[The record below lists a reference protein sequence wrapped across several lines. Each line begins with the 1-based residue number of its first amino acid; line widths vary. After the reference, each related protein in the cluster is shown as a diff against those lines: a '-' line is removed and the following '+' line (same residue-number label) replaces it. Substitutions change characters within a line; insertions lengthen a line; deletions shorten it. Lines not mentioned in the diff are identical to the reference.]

1 MILPLR
7 VELMKQRT
15 TGLTYGLLAAAV
27 GLSAL
32 LTVLAAAQAGSNVA
46 PLSTAS
52 GLGTVTTTT
61 GLALLLAA
69 ILGVTVASG
78 EFRHETATLTYLS
91 FPARDQVLTAK
102 AIAAAAVGA
111 VYGFAAGVTATV
123 AGLIAVAIKGDSV
136 ALSAGT
142 LLAHMGG
149 AALGAALLA
158 AAGVGVGSLVRGEF
172 GAVIGTIAWVVVIE
186 LVIGGLFRSI
196 QPYLPYTAATT
207 LAGIKLGQSL
217 LVVRVAAG
225 PQPLPFAA
233 AAGLLLAVAAAL
245 ATAAR
250 LATVSRDIT

>member
-7 VELMKQRT
+7 VELMKLRA
-15 TGLTYGLLAAAV
+15 TGLTYGLLATAV

-32 LTVLAAAQAGSNVA
+32 LAVLAAAQAGSNVA

-78 EFRHETATLTYLS
+78 EFRHQTATLTYLS
-91 FPARDQVLTAK
+91 FPDRNQVLTAK
-102 AIAAAAVGA
+102 AMAAAAAGA
-111 VYGFAAGVTATV
+111 VYGFAAGVAATV
-123 AGLIAVAIKGDSV
+123 VGLIAVAIKGDSV

-158 AAGVGVGSLVRGEF
+158 AAGVGVGSLVRGEL

-186 LVIGGLFRSI
+186 LIIGGLFRSI

-233 AAGLLLAVAAAL
+233 ATGLLLAVAAVVAFAAAL
-245 ATAAR
+245 AT
-250 LATVSRDIT
+250 VPRDIT